1 MYCIKCGVELAESE
15 KKCPLCGAVVFNPE
29 LPRPDG
35 APPYPVFTGEGVDN
49 VNRSGLMFVLTM
61 LFLLPIVVVLLCD
74 WQINGAIV
82 WSGYVVGAVLFLYVA
97 VLLPLWF
104 DKPNPVIFIPTDFA
118 AAALYLL
125 YINLATGG
133 HWFLSFALP
142 VCAGACA
149 VITGAAALLR
159 YLRRGYF
166 FIFGGMF
173 VLIGLYNVLI
183 EFLLNVTFSLHE
195 GFIWSIYP
203 LAVCVLLGI
212 TLIVIGCSGE
222 LQKSLHKKFFI

>member
-15 KKCPLCGAVVFNPE
+15 KKCPLCGTVVFNPE

-35 APPYPVFTGEGVDN
+35 TPPYPVFTGEGVDN

-104 DKPNPVIFIPTDFA
+104 DKPNPVIFIPAVFA

-125 YINLATGG
+125 YINLAVGG

-142 VCAGACA
+142 VCTGACA